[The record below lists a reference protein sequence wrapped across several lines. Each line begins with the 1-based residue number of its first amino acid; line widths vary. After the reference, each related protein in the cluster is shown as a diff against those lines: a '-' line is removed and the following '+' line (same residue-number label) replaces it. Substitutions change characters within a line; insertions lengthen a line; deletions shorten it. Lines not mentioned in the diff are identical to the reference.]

1 MSTLYTA
8 NVAKARVIYNKDKET
23 YKIIFA
29 FNVYKTL
36 NRRDEEVYIFPQ
48 QAKCN
53 YVSGDIPYRT
63 LAADKQRIVEIAKQ
77 YLRTDY
83 VEFV

>member
-8 NVAKARVIYNKDKET
+8 NVAKARILYNKDKET

-36 NRRDEEVYIFPQ
+36 NRRDEEVFIFTQ
-48 QAKCN
+48 QKKCN

>member
-1 MSTLYTA
+1 MQSIKTA
-8 NVAKARVIYNKDKET
+8 NVAKAKVLYNKDKET
-23 YKIIFA
+23 YRIIFA
-29 FNVYKTL
+29 FNVLKKEKD
-36 NRRDEEVYIFPQ
+36 NGDIVHIFPP

-53 YVSGDIPYRT
+53 YVSGDIVYE
-63 LAADKQRIVEIAKQ
+63 LLQADKERIIDTAKQ

>member
-1 MSTLYTA
+1 MHNLLTA
-8 NVAKARVIYNKDKET
+8 NTAKARILYNKNKET

-36 NRRDEEVYIFPQ
+36 NKRDEEVYIFPQ

-53 YVSGDIPYRT
+53 YVSGDIAYET
-63 LAADKQRIVEIAKQ
+63 LEADKQRIINIAKQ

>member
-29 FNVYKTL
+29 FNVYKTI
-36 NRRDEEVYIFPQ
+36 NRRDEEVFIFPQ
-48 QAKCN
+48 QKKCN
-53 YVSGDIPYRT
+53 YVSGDIMYET
-63 LAADKQRIVEIAKQ
+63 LQADKERIIATAKQ

>member
-1 MSTLYTA
+1 MHNLLTA
-8 NVAKARVIYNKDKET
+8 NTAKARLLYNKNKET

-29 FNVYKTL
+29 FNVYKTK
-36 NRRDEEVYIFPQ
+36 NKRDEEVYIFPQ

-53 YVSGDIPYRT
+53 YVSGDISYET
-63 LAADKQRIVEIAKQ
+63 LEADKQRIINIAKQ
-77 YLRTDY
+77 YLRTEY

>member
-8 NVAKARVIYNKDKET
+8 NVAKARILYNKDKET

-29 FNVYKTL
+29 FNVYKTI
-36 NRRDEEVYIFPQ
+36 NKRDEEVFIFPQ
-48 QAKCN
+48 QKKCN
-53 YVSGDIPYRT
+53 YVSGDIMYET
-63 LAADKQRIVEIAKQ
+63 LQADKERIIATAKQ

>member
-1 MSTLYTA
+1 MQVLTA
-8 NVAKARVIYNKDKET
+8 NVAKARILYNKDKET

-29 FNVYKTL
+29 FNVYKTI
-36 NRRDEEVYIFPQ
+36 NKRDEEVFIFPQ

-53 YVSGDIPYRT
+53 YVSGDINYET
-63 LAADKQRIVEIAKQ
+63 LEADKQRIIATAKQ

>member
-1 MSTLYTA
+1 MFNLLTA
-8 NVAKARVIYNKDKET
+8 NTAKARLLYNKDKET

-36 NRRDEEVYIFPQ
+36 NKRDEEVYVFPTQ
-48 QAKCN
+48 KKCN
-53 YVSGDIPYRT
+53 YVSGDINYET
-63 LAADKQRIVEIAKQ
+63 LQADKERIVNIAKQ

>member
-1 MSTLYTA
+1 MQNVKTA
-8 NVAKARVIYNKDKET
+8 NVAKARVLYNKNKET
-23 YKIIFA
+23 YRIIFA
-29 FNVYKTL
+29 FNVLQKEKD
-36 NRRDEEVYIFPQ
+36 NGDIVHIFPQ

-53 YVSGDIPYRT
+53 YVSGDINYET
-63 LAADKQRIVEIAKQ
+63 LEADKQRIIATAKQ

>member
-1 MSTLYTA
+1 MHSLLTA
-8 NVAKARVIYNKDKET
+8 NTAKARLLYNKNKET

-36 NRRDEEVYIFPQ
+36 NKKDEEVYIFPT

-53 YVSGDIPYRT
+53 YVSGDINYET
-63 LAADKQRIVEIAKQ
+63 LQADKERIVNIAKQ
-77 YLRTDY
+77 YLRTEC

>member
-1 MSTLYTA
+1 MNSLLTA
-8 NVAKARVIYNKDKET
+8 NTAKARIVYNKNKET

-29 FNVYKTL
+29 FNVYKTI
-36 NRRDEEVYIFPQ
+36 NKRDEEVYIFPQ

-63 LAADKQRIVEIAKQ
+63 LAADKERIVNIAKQ
-77 YLRTDY
+77 YLRTAC

>member
-8 NVAKARVIYNKDKET
+8 NVAKARIIYNKDRET

-29 FNVYKTL
+29 FNVYKTI
-36 NRRDEEVYIFPQ
+36 NRRDEEVFIFPQ

>member
-1 MSTLYTA
+1 MHNLLTA
-8 NVAKARVIYNKDKET
+8 NTAKARLVYNKNKET

-36 NRRDEEVYIFPQ
+36 NKRDEEVYIFPQ

-53 YVSGDIPYRT
+53 YVSGDIPYET
-63 LAADKQRIVEIAKQ
+63 LYTDKERIVAIAKQ